1 MYNGIGLTTVRGTAT
16 SGHVQSNRSYVRP
29 SQERW
34 TTRQRQNHQ
43 TSTSNT
49 TTTSLSATRRPNA
62 KLLEHQRRRELEN
75 KVLEY
80 RLSLENRR
88 GELTL
93 KQKEVEE
100 RVKDRRAFLEKEYRD
115 YMYQVSVSVSVR
127 RREEEERRQR
137 RTALLQQK
145 ESNVAQNALKSLE
158 NGTVDD
164 DGDGAACAPAEETK
178 KSEAAEFKNDK
189 DHHRAIIPAPAPAP
203 APRGGPTN
211 NYRDRRI
218 PGRRNDYYHSSR
230 NRSQQRAE
238 RRQARN
244 TTDTHAKA
252 AIKDTENAR
261 LRGAFGIDDR
271 TFVSGQA
278 FDRDLAKLVVLFCTH
293 IR

>member
-115 YMYQVSVSVSVR
+115 YMYQVSVSVVN
-127 RREEEERRQR
+127 
-137 RTALLQQK
+137 
-145 ESNVAQNALKSLE
+145 NVKSLE